1 MKNAI
6 VIWALMLACAGM
18 FIVCDSFSAHWGKT
32 AQTRSLAIFVL
43 LSPLSYFLF
52 ALVNKRVDLAVAGA
66 LVNAVIVVGA
76 VTVGVLFF
84 GEQLS
89 NLQYLG
95 IGLALVSV
103 TLLNLG

>member
-1 MKNAI
+1 
-6 VIWALMLACAGM
+6 M

-32 AQTRSLAIFVL
+32 GQTRGLAIFVL

-66 LVNAVIVVGA
+66 LVNTLIVVGA
-76 VTVGVLFF
+76 VAVGVLFF

-89 NLQYLG
+89 KMQYLG
-95 IGLALVSV
+95 IGLALASV
-103 TLLNLG
+103 TLLNVC